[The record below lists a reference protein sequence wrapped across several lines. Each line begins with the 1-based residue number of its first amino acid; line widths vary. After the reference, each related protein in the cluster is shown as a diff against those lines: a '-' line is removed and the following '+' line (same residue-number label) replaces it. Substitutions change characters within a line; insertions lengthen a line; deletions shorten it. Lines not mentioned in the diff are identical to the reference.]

1 FFSSSRRRHTIS
13 KRDWSSDVCSSD
25 LLREMKLLANKQ
37 GVLLNDDHVNEAVS
51 RMKNLPFDGTS
62 SMHQDKRKG
71 LALEL
76 DHLQGGAIRLAEKS
90 GIEVPMIEFI
100 YHVNKPFENGEPV

>member
-1 FFSSSRRRHTIS
+1 MFITAFSGVTTTVNLSIGPIRKYPITFDTGVR
-13 KRDWSSDVCSSD
+13 V
-25 LLREMKLLANKQ
+25 LREMKLLANKQ

-51 RMKNLPFDGTS
+51 RMNNLHLDGTS

-76 DHLQGGAIRLAEKS
+76 DHLQGGAIKIGRASCRER
-90 GIEVPMIEFI
+90 G
-100 YHVNKPFENGEPV
+100 